1 MPRRRRHAKA
11 RRRDLR
17 AELEAWRVMFES
29 GFAFDGD
36 LDAYGYSSDPPREV
50 TAEAWQR
57 LGAHFIAERG
67 RETDTGK
74 PLWALEQFG
83 EPCHGE

>member
-1 MPRRRRHAKA
+1 MPRRRHNAPN

-17 AELEAWRVMFES
+17 AELEAWRTMFEC

-36 LDAYGYSSDPPREV
+36 LLAYAHFSDPPRPT

-57 LGAHFIAERG
+57 LGRHFIEVHG
-67 RETDTGK
+67 RETDTGRA
-74 PLWALEQFG
+74 LWAIAEFG
-83 EPCHGE
+83 EPHHA